1 MILSP
6 KEISPLLSLSV
17 KVAVLVTSIS
27 GTSLITTSVGSLVKF
42 PSSSIPSSLA
52 SITSAEELP
61 GLLPVTT
68 TVFLKPPESTDAWFT
83 VKDAV

>member
-1 MILSP
+1 MR
-6 KEISPLLSLSV
+6 
-17 KVAVLVTSIS
+17 
-27 GTSLITTSVGSLVKF
+27 F

-52 SITSAEELP
+52 SITSAAELP

-68 TVFLKPPESTDAWFT
+68 TVFRKPPESTEAWFT